1 MKRIRELQG
10 SLLIELLVVCALI
23 ALFLPLL
30 VTAFARMQ
38 ERHLLAQTHQD
49 QRAIKAAIDAHFQAQ
64 WARLVPASCR
74 VDPAL
79 FVMIGSGASSP
90 SRLSARQVDDVSDW
104 LMGVDYGLCRG
115 ATTVREN
122 PLSIMLDCHWKAADS
137 VRFTSCESSVKG
149 QVFSVSTKQSLIRL
163 EDDSA
168 IGQSGVIESEDGF
181 YWYLSEGR
189 SGRKALWRTP
199 DVSGTSLELWNG
211 IERLSFFPLLD
222 NSGNGMVD
230 TLDTQY
236 GAFPLTHVRG
246 LWVEYLYRVDDC
258 QIESSSMIEQKYH
271 SMRGDTW
278 RYSAPCQG
286 VGNHIV
292 VL

>member
-30 VTAFARMQ
+30 VTAFAQMQ

-64 WARLVPASCR
+64 WARLRPASCR
-74 VDPAL
+74 IDATL
-79 FVMIGSGASSP
+79 LVMIGSGTSAP
-90 SRLSARQVDDVSDW
+90 SRLAARDVDETSDW

-115 ATTVREN
+115 TTTVREN
-122 PLSIMLDCHWKAADS
+122 PLDVTLDCHWNAGDNVSFA
-137 VRFTSCESSVKG
+137 SCESNVKG
-149 QVFSVSTKQSLIRL
+149 QVFSTSARKSVIKL
-163 EDDSA
+163 ENDLV
-168 IGQSGVIESEDGF
+168 IGQSGIIESEDGF
-181 YWYLSEGR
+181 YWYLSEGMQ
-189 SGRKALWRTP
+189 GRKALWRTP

-236 GAFPLTHVRG
+236 GAFPVTQLRG
-246 LWVEYLYRVDDC
+246 LWVEYLYRMDDC
-258 QIESSSMIEQKYH
+258 KLETSTLIEQEYR
-271 SMRGDTW
+271 SMRGDIW
-278 RYSAPCQG
+278 RYSSPCQG